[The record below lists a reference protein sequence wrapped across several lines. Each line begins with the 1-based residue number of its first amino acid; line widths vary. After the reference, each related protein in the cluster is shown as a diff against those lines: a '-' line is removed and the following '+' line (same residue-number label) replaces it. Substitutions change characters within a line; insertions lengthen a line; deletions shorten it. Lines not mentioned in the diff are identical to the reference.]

1 MKYIITEEQLNNVV
15 SNNPQRIIELIERL
29 IDTMDME
36 GVCNVKVYSEDP
48 ETFSEDPETFSV
60 YVVVNPEWYLT
71 DKYDIKERKNRII
84 QEIKQSIKR
93 RLKLYLNLDVYVGS
107 YVGDIHNC

>member
-15 SNNPQRIIELIERL
+15 SNNPERIIELIERL

-36 GVCNVKVYSEDP
+36 GVCNVKVY
-48 ETFSEDPETFSV
+48 SEDPETFSV

-93 RLKLYLNLDVYVGS
+93 RLKSYLNLDVYVGS